1 MRSKTGA
8 TAALNSTT
16 QSASQTPDTQEANMS
31 QQPTFDPTEDAE
43 TAPLS
48 PPPTNNTSTTHQSIA
63 ATATTNPKRRQSRRP
78 RAPSPST
85 LARASLIDQIMGESK
100 HTPHYTSPT
109 AAATHNST
117 STSTQDGV
125 DPDAAAAA
133 AFKADFLAQAE
144 ARNLSRRKPKVPAAT
159 TSGAAAAGAAPSSG
173 PKLGGSRA
181 ARMRMREAEEA
192 KAKK

>member
-8 TAALNSTT
+8 VALNSAT
-16 QSASQTPDTQEANMS
+16 QSASRTPDTQAASPSE
-31 QQPTFDPTEDAE
+31 QTFDPTDGTE
-43 TAPLS
+43 TAQLS
-48 PPPTNNTSTTHQSIA
+48 PPSANNHPNNLSIQAIAITNT
-63 ATATTNPKRRQSRRP
+63 KRRQPRP
-78 RAPSPST
+78 RRAPSPST